1 MKKLIYIFV
10 FIFLTQCGYSVVYN
24 NKDSENISI
33 ILTDVKGDIKLNNK
47 IKSELKKYLSN
58 KQGKLFK
65 ISILTDYKKI
75 IISKDSKGVAVE
87 YKLEAN
93 TKFSIL
99 YNGDNFEFSANEKL
113 NTKNTS
119 SSFELKKYENIIKI
133 NFAESITEKLI
144 SKLITIK

>member
-10 FIFLTQCGYSVVYN
+10 LIFFTQCGYSVVYN
-24 NKDSENISI
+24 NKESENISI

-47 IKSELKKYLSN
+47 IKSELKRYLGN
-58 KQGKLFK
+58 KQDKLFK
-65 ISILTDYKKI
+65 ISISTDYKKAV
-75 IISKDSKGVAVE
+75 ISKDSKGVAVE

-93 TKFSIL
+93 TKFNIL
-99 YNGDNFEFSANEKL
+99 YNEDNFEFSVNEKL

-119 SSFELKKYENIIKI
+119 SSFELRKYENIIKI

-144 SKLITIK
+144 SKLITIQ

>member
-65 ISILTDYKKI
+65 INILTDYKKI

-99 YNGDNFEFSANEKL
+99 YNGDNFEFL
-113 NTKNTS
+113 LMKN
-119 SSFELKKYENIIKI
+119 
-133 NFAESITEKLI
+133 
-144 SKLITIK
+144 

>member
-65 ISILTDYKKI
+65 INILTDYKKI